1 MFDKDIRKASVLRLD
16 DTLLEGWAIYRQG
29 VAAITQ
35 TDWSRA
41 IELLAAAET
50 SFSALDEFQGLWRAL
65 IGQALLHWREG
76 APALALAR
84 AMAALRAAE
93 AADDGFA
100 VGCVAWQIA
109 NMMLGQGEYR
119 RAADFLDQA
128 QLGLDAV
135 GMAPPDGALAVA
147 AQLCAEIVRWQQLC
161 ERQQLGQREAE
172 AVIAEI
178 QHDLLARLHQ
188 AAAAVRIVP
197 APAAMVNSD
206 DATFLLPDPPA
217 LLALPDAAAR
227 PSLNRWLARL
237 WRRLVRSEDAS
248 MVEGL
253 TRVSTMT
260 LLPAESHD
268 IEPREYVVSEP
279 QLEPPAEPPLSES
292 GDGAALR
299 GPAAP
304 MATVPERARP
314 TAPGG
319 LAIYC
324 FGNCR
329 VYWDDELIDRWESA
343 RGRLIFKYLI
353 AHRATAVSKEVL
365 AELFWPESEPELAR
379 RSLHQAIYCLRQ
391 TFKRCAPE
399 YHIIK
404 FAHDRYQINPDLPI
418 WVDSEEF
425 SQAIGQ
431 ARAQS
436 LAANEEQAMQSY
448 AVAVDLYGAP
458 FLAEDRYEGWTE
470 ELRRAY
476 QGMYLE
482 ALHRLARY
490 HFERNEYPMVI
501 MLCQRALAEES
512 CDEDSHQLLMASY
525 MAQGLRHLAVR
536 QFQICTNTL
545 KTELGL
551 APSEDL
557 AAFYRRVV
565 TAG

>member
-1 MFDKDIRKASVLRLD
+1 MFDKDTRRASVIRLD
-16 DTLLEGWAIYRQG
+16 GTLPEGWALYRQG
-29 VAAITQ
+29 VAAISQ
-35 TDWSRA
+35 NDWSCA

-50 SFSALDEFQGLWRAL
+50 SFSALDDFHGLWRAL
-65 IGQALLHWREG
+65 IGQALLHWRDG

-84 AMAALRAAE
+84 AMAALRTAE

-109 NMMLGQGEYR
+109 NMLLGQGEYR
-119 RAADFLDQA
+119 RAADLLDQA
-128 QLGLDAV
+128 QLGLDTV
-135 GMAPPDGALAVA
+135 GIAPPDGALAVA
-147 AQLCAEIVRWQQLC
+147 AQLCAEIVRWQQWC
-161 ERQQLGQREAE
+161 DRQQVDQREAE
-172 AVIAEI
+172 QVINEI
-178 QHDLLARLHQ
+178 QQDLLARLQQ
-188 AAAAVRIVP
+188 AAAAVRI
-197 APAAMVNSD
+197 APAVAATVNSD

-227 PSLNRWLARL
+227 PSLNGWLARL

-248 MVEGL
+248 TLEDL
-253 TRVSTMT
+253 TRVATMT
-260 LLPAESHD
+260 LLPAESHAV
-268 IEPREYVVSEP
+268 EPREYIVSEP
-279 QLEPPAEPPLSES
+279 QPELPAEPVLAGLGER
-292 GDGAALR
+292 AALR

-304 MATVPERARP
+304 MTLVLERARP

-329 VYWDDELIDRWESA
+329 VYWDDVLIDRWESA
-343 RGRLIFKYLI
+343 RGRMIFKYLI

-391 TFKRCAPE
+391 TFKRCASE
-399 YHIIK
+399 HQIIK
-404 FAHDRYQINPDLPI
+404 FAHDRYQIDPDLAI

-431 ARAQS
+431 ARAQC
-436 LAANEEQAMQSY
+436 LAGNAEHAMQAY
-448 AVAVDLYGAP
+448 AVAVDLYSAP

-470 ELRRAY
+470 ELRRTY
-476 QGMYLE
+476 QVMYLE
-482 ALHRLARY
+482 ALHWLARY
-490 HFERNEYPMVI
+490 HFERNEYPMVT
-501 MLCQRALAEES
+501 MLCQRALAEEG

-565 TAG
+565 AAG